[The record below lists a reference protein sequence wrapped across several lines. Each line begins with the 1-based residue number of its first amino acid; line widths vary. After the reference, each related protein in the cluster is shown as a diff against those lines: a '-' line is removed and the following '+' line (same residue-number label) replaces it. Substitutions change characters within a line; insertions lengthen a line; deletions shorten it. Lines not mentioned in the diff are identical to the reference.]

1 MQISKRLQAVA
12 DMVSW
17 GSRLADVGT
26 DHGYVP
32 IFLVLENRI
41 PSAVAMDINQGPLER
56 ARLHIRQY
64 GLEKSVETRLS
75 DGLAKLLPGEAD
87 SILIAG
93 MGGML
98 TVRILEGGREILQGA
113 KELILQPQSDIRE
126 VRLFL
131 KKNGYRIE
139 AENMVEEDGKFYPMM
154 RAVREQGDFCEA
166 QNTRKER
173 EPGTV
178 WEEQEPEHSCAVQ
191 KDGETKIS
199 CREPDQKDEGQE
211 GRRRQYSPDR
221 EKFSRVFGP
230 DVEELCL
237 RYGPALLEQ
246 NHPVLL
252 RYLEREYVQLETVRK
267 KLSRESGPAAIRRLA
282 EIEED
287 LRLNEA
293 ARALY
298 APGLCK
304 S

>member
-1 MQISKRLQAVA
+1 MQISERLQAVA
-12 DMVSW
+12 ELVSP

-32 IFLVLENRI
+32 IFLVRKGRI
-41 PSAVAMDINQGPLER
+41 PSAVAMDINRGPLER

-64 GLEKSVETRLS
+64 GLEGCIETRLS

-98 TVRILEGGREILQGA
+98 TVRILESGREVLQAA

-154 RAVREQGDFCEA
+154 RAVQGQEHFCEV
-166 QNTRKER
+166 QNVR
-173 EPGTV
+173 EEKASGTV
-178 WEEQEPEHSCAVQ
+178 WEGQEPEHSCAVP
-191 KDGETKIS
+191 KDGKTKIS
-199 CREPDQKDEGQE
+199 CREPDA
-211 GRRRQYSPDR
+211 
-221 EKFSRVFGP
+221 
-230 DVEELCL
+230 EELCL

-246 NHPVLL
+246 KHPVLL
-252 RYLEREYVQLETVRK
+252 RYLAEREYVQLENVRK
-267 KLSRESGPAAIRRLA
+267 RLAHESGPSAVRRLA
-282 EIEED
+282 EIKED

-293 ARALY
+293 ARKLY
-298 APGLCK
+298 AAG
-304 S
+304 

>member
-98 TVRILEGGREILQGA
+98 TVRILEGGRKVLQGA

-166 QNTRKER
+166 QNAR
-173 EPGTV
+173 E
-178 WEEQEPEHSCAVQ
+178 E
-191 KDGETKIS
+191 KD
-199 CREPDQKDEGQE
+199 PDQKDEGPG

-230 DVEELCL
+230 DAEELCL
-237 RYGPALLEQ
+237 RYGPALLRQ

-252 RYLEREYVQLETVRK
+252 RYLEREYAQLETVRK